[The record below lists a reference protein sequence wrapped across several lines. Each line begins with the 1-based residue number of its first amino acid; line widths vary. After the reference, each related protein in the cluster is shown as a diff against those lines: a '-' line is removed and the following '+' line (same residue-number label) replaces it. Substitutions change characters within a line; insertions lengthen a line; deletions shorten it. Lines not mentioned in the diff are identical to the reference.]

1 MEWFKSSYCADG
13 SCVEVAVIDDDV
25 IGLRDSKRP
34 DQNHLVFGRAEWASF
49 IAEIKVG
56 RLIGR

>member
-13 SCVEVAVIDDDV
+13 SCVEVAKIDEDV
-25 IGLRDSKRP
+25 VGLRDSKRP
-34 DQNHLVFGRAEWASF
+34 DQNFLTFGRAEWASF
-49 IAEIKVG
+49 IAEIKAE